1 MRRRDVLA
9 VLGSVAAAPLTARA
23 QQASMPVV
31 GFLNSG
37 SPDLARRRL
46 EAFRQGLGETGY
58 EEGRNLLIEYR
69 WADRR
74 NDRLPALA
82 QELVRRQVTVIAA
95 GYNLPAGLA
104 AKAATTTIPIVLQT
118 GVDPVGTGLVTSL
131 NRPGGNLTAI
141 TNLSNQ
147 LVPKHLEILR
157 ELVPA
162 TKVVALLVNPANPA
176 AQTISKDAQAAA
188 QSLGQ
193 QMHILNVDAEPN
205 FEAAFASL
213 HRLQAGALVIS
224 PDSAFDG
231 RYEQFAAFGLRHGVP
246 TISPFRDLADA
257 GGLMSYGGSVID
269 QGRQAGLYT
278 GRILKGEKPA
288 DLPVLQVTRVEF
300 ILNLKTA
307 KALGLSV
314 PLPLLGRA
322 DEVIE

>member
-9 VLGSVAAAPLTARA
+9 VLGSVAAVPLTVRA
-23 QQASMPVV
+23 QQASMPAV
-31 GFLNSG
+31 GFLNSS
-37 SPDLARRRL
+37 SPDRSLRRL
-46 EAFRQGLGETGY
+46 EAFRQGLSETGY
-58 EEGRNLLIEYR
+58 VEGRNLAIEYR
-69 WADRR
+69 WAESRM
-74 NDRLPALA
+74 DRLPELA
-82 QELVRRQVTVIAA
+82 KDLVARQVMVIAA

-104 AKAATTTIPIVLQT
+104 ARAASTTIPIVLQT
-118 GVDPVGTGLVTSL
+118 GVDPVRAGLVASL
-131 NRPGGNLTAI
+131 NRPGGNLTAV

-162 TKVVALLVNPANPA
+162 TKVIALLVNPANPA

-188 QSLGQ
+188 QSLGLH
-193 QMHILNVDAEPN
+193 MHVLNADAERN
-205 FEAAFASL
+205 FETAFANFR
-213 HRLQAGALVIS
+213 RLQAGALVIS

-231 RYEQFAAFGLRHGVP
+231 RYEEFAAFGLRHKVA

-257 GGLMSYGGSVID
+257 GGLMSYGGSVLD

>member
-1 MRRRDVLA
+1 MRRRDILA
-9 VLGSVAAAPLTARA
+9 VLGSLAVAPLTARA
-23 QQASMPVV
+23 QPSMPVV
-31 GFLNSG
+31 GFLNSS
-37 SPDLARRRL
+37 SPDRALRRL
-46 EAFRQGLGETGY
+46 EAFRQGLSETGY
-58 EEGRNLLIEYR
+58 VEGRNLAIEYR
-69 WADRR
+69 WAESRM
-74 NDRLPALA
+74 DRLPDLA
-82 QELVRRQVTVIAA
+82 RDLVGRQVTVIAA

-118 GVDPVGTGLVTSL
+118 GVDPVRTGLVTSL

-162 TKVVALLVNPANPA
+162 TRVIALLVNPANPA
-176 AQTISKDAQAAA
+176 VQTILKDAQAAA
-188 QSLGQ
+188 QSLGL
-193 QMHILNVDAEPN
+193 QMHVLNVNSERD
-205 FEAAFASL
+205 FESAFAAFR
-213 HRLQAGALVIS
+213 RLQAGALVIS

-231 RYEQFAAFGLRHGVP
+231 NYEEFAAFGLRHNVP

-257 GGLMSYGGSVID
+257 GGLMSYGGSVVD

-278 GRILKGEKPA
+278 GRILKGEKAA
-288 DLPVLQVTRVEF
+288 DLPVLQVAKVEF

-307 KALGLSV
+307 RALRLSV

>member
-9 VLGSVAAAPLTARA
+9 VLGSVAVAPLAARA

-31 GFLNSG
+31 GFLNS
-37 SPDLARRRL
+37 SSADRAPRRL
-46 EAFRQGLGETGY
+46 EAFRQGLSETGY
-58 EEGRNLLIEYR
+58 VEGRNLAIEYR
-69 WADRR
+69 WAESRM
-74 NDRLPALA
+74 DRLPDLA
-82 QELVRRQVTVIAA
+82 RDLVDRQVMVIAA
-95 GYNLPAGLA
+95 GYNLAAGLA

-118 GVDPVGTGLVTSL
+118 GVDPVRAGLVASL

-162 TKVVALLVNPANPA
+162 TRVIALLVNPANPA

-188 QSLGQ
+188 QSLGLH
-193 QMHILNVDAEPN
+193 MHVVNADAERN
-205 FEAAFASL
+205 FETTFANFR
-213 HRLQAGALVIS
+213 RLQAGALVIS

-231 RYEQFAAFGLRHGVP
+231 RYEEFAAFGLRHHVP

-257 GGLMSYGGSVID
+257 GGLMSYGGSVVD

-278 GRILKGEKPA
+278 GRILKGEKAA
-288 DLPVLQVTRVEF
+288 DLPVLQVAKVEF